1 VKCFFL
7 PLTVLAFAATLQAAE
22 PPDPAT
28 AACVVVAMVLAQR
41 QASVTPQ
48 APACHV
54 PGCACV
60 DCGAYCV
67 QLDGKC
73 ACPAL
78 SDDAAPLALSLLVIS
93 RSDCPPCAKL
103 LAELKAH
110 GDALEWDV
118 WKNSPKTEAK
128 YGGVTAYPTII
139 LLRDGKET
147 ARRVGYASV
156 EELTAWANDPEKPIT
171 EGENVGRN
179 EMVSGGD
186 SGRSGYSGGGG
197 DSYGVARPAYAPM
210 MQPMR
215 FYQGGG
221 RACGT

>member
-139 LLRDGKET
+139 LLRDGKEA

-156 EELTAWANDPEKPIT
+156 EELTAWANDPEKPIS
-171 EGENVGRN
+171 EGENVGR
-179 EMVSGGD
+179 ELADSSVRSAWFSSGVDYRGFGASRD
-186 SGRSGYSGGGG
+186 S
-197 DSYGVARPAYAPM
+197 PPL

-215 FYQGGG
+215 FFQGGG
-221 RACGT
+221 RACST